1 MDEIAPAPGRPWRL
15 GPRATRLFD
24 VALASA
30 LVLASFPMSVL
41 ATGQNAWALGL
52 SLLQTVP
59 LYWRR
64 SRPVTVFVAV
74 AGASVLQ
81 AATYDL
87 PVWGQVAFPVALY
100 SLARFGSAVAGR
112 IGLLVGVCGAAVASW
127 VWTSAQFAAYPPG
140 LDYIDY
146 DMGLRDLS
154 PYFFLITAIVLAAWA
169 LGSQARIRR
178 AYEASLVAQGRQL
191 AVEAEQRAVLAA
203 AEERTRIA
211 REMHDVVAHG
221 LSVVIVQADGA
232 RYAAQKDPQVAVQ
245 TLGTVASVGRDAL
258 TEMRRLLGLLRGT
271 EDPALAPQPRL
282 EDIPSLVTAD
292 DRVDL
297 HLPDPVPQVPD
308 GVALTA
314 YRLVQESLTNVRKH
328 AGPQARATVRLSVD
342 ADALDVEV
350 VDDGRGGANDG
361 TGGLGLLG
369 MRERVE
375 VHDGTLQ
382 VGPAPGGGWAVR
394 ARIPT

>member
-1 MDEIAPAPGRPWRL
+1 MEDSRIAPAGPWRL

-24 VALASA
+24 LALASA
-30 LVLASFPMSVL
+30 LVLPSFPFAVL
-41 ATGQNAWALGL
+41 AGQSLWALTL

-59 LYWRR
+59 LFWRR
-64 SRPVTVFVAV
+64 RHSALVFGFVA
-74 AGASVLQ
+74 AASVLQ
-81 AATYDL
+81 AATYDI
-87 PVWGQVAFPVALY
+87 PTWGQVAFPAALY
-100 SLARFGSAVAGR
+100 ALARYSSGR
-112 IGLLVGVCGAAVASW
+112 AALVGLGVGICGAAVASW
-127 VWTSAQFAAYPPG
+127 VWTSSSIAAYPPG
-140 LDYIDY
+140 LEYVDY
-146 DMGLRDLS
+146 DIGLDDLS
-154 PYFFLITAIVLAAWA
+154 PYFFSIAAIVLAAWA

-178 AYEASLVAQGRQL
+178 AYEASLVERGRQL
-191 AVEAEQRAVLAA
+191 ALEAEQRAVLAA

-232 RYAAQKDPQVAVQ
+232 RYAAAKDPQVAVE
-245 TLGTVASVGRDAL
+245 TLGAVASVGRDAL

-271 EDPALAPQPRL
+271 EDPALTPQPRL

-292 DRVDL
+292 DRVELD
-297 HLPDPVPQVPD
+297 LPDPVPSVPA

-328 AGPQARATVRLSVD
+328 AGPQARAVVRLAASD
-342 ADALDVEV
+342 DALDIEV
-350 VDDGRGGANDG
+350 VDDGRGSSADG
-361 TGGLGLLG
+361 SGGLGLLG

-375 VHDGTLQ
+375 VHDGTLE